1 MLKQATNTKLL
12 TYKNYIKGKLSQ
24 DYCAKKADNYAIIFY
39 CRALVNN
46 SPQFSAATT
55 VIYCGNFYGNQS

>member
-12 TYKNYIKGKLSQ
+12 AYKNHIKGKLGQ

-46 SPQFSAATT
+46 SPNLAR
-55 VIYCGNFYGNQS
+55 